1 MEKQNEKDGEKVI
14 STKKDNFIFSI
25 SMNSFLVS
33 VIIGVIFVIVKMAL
47 HYKESPSPNIKEGIL
62 VMLSS
67 IAGLYA
73 TSQFGIVKPKVMEVF
88 TEVPSF

>member
-1 MEKQNEKDGEKVI
+1 VEKQNEKDGEKVI